1 MEWNGVVVAVKMKV
15 EKMLEPHPTAL
26 KMLEDH
32 TAWPQ
37 LVVEPAVP
45 AAHAQ
50 NALVKTPLH
59 GLVVGEGAQAEPLN
73 QDVKPLAK
81 NPQVSAESSH
91 AHWLDEVLRKPCHP
105 ISDNRTH
112 VRIGSPYCCIC
123 PSDTACTRFSFEIP
137 STALKSNGPKACRS
151 PWKTWMSCLLP
162 WMAADPFEAEQQE
175 ARALQL

>member
-59 GLVVGEGAQAEPLN
+59 GLVVGEGAQAEHCPGALGA
-73 QDVKPLAK
+73 VIP
-81 NPQVSAESSH
+81 ET
-91 AHWLDEVLRKPCHP
+91 LR
-105 ISDNRTH
+105 NRMFQG
-112 VRIGSPYCCIC
+112 I
-123 PSDTACTRFSFEIP
+123 A
-137 STALKSNGPKACRS
+137 
-151 PWKTWMSCLLP
+151 
-162 WMAADPFEAEQQE
+162 
-175 ARALQL
+175 